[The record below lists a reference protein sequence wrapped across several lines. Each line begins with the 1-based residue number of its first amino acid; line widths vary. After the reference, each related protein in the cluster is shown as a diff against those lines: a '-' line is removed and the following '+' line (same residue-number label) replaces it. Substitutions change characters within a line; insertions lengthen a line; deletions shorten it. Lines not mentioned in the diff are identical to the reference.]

1 MELTLGVD
9 VGCGQSS
16 GELRRKALKASR
28 AGARGTVAGLQA
40 EPQAEPSCRGP
51 GPPAEKLELSV
62 GKAVSPTAY
71 FGMRKNV
78 PALRFGSQ
86 QLSAGS
92 SSGWSG
98 TYQEAIGMHQALC
111 SGHTGKSGYR
121 NENEVR

>member
-9 VGCGQSS
+9 VGCGQSG

-28 AGARGTVAGLQA
+28 ARARGTVAGLQA
-40 EPQAEPSCRGP
+40 EPSCRGP
-51 GPPAEKLELSV
+51 GLPAEKLELSV

-78 PALRFGSQ
+78 PALRGASGSP
-86 QLSAGS
+86 AGS
-92 SSGWSG
+92 SSRWWG
-98 TYQEAIGMHQALC
+98 TDQEAIGMRQAPS
-111 SGHTGKSGYR
+111 SGHTAKSGYR